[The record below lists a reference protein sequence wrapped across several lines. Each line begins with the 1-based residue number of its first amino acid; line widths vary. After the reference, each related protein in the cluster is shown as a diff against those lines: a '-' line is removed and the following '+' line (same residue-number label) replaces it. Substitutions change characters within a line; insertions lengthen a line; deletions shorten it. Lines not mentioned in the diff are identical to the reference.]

1 MADTPEL
8 ESVDEIES
16 EIQRLTAAL
25 SQRKKALADP
35 EQRLARRI
43 CRQQDMGRWAE
54 GLRFS
59 ADQIA
64 KISLTQNNHPEI
76 WAAEVMQVDGW
87 TLADNGSW
95 GFPRNAREGGA

>member
-25 SQRKKALADP
+25 TQRKKALADP
-35 EQRLARRI
+35 EQRLVRRT

-54 GLRFS
+54 GRRFP
-59 ADQIA
+59 AGQIA
-64 KISLTQNNHPEI
+64 EISLTQNNHPEI
-76 WAAEVMQVDGW
+76 WTAEVMQVDGW
-87 TLADNGSW
+87 TRADNGSW
-95 GFPRNAREGGA
+95 TFPPDAREGGA